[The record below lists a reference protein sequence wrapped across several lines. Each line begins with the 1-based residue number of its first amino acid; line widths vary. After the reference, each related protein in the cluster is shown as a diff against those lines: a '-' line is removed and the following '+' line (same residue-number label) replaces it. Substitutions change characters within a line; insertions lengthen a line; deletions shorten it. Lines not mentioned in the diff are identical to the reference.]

1 MSENLYII
9 TAFRCDENFENTS
22 ILTTVETTD
31 LTEAVLSVCKDIS
44 DRYNYRPS
52 LEEVKDAYEVCEVVS
67 KLHNNVTLD
76 PNFGY
81 EMEKVIQKKM
91 TKTEEVREMS
101 KLLLKSSDEV
111 KYTYLTSYLLT
122 FSDKLEEPE
131 SVLLARVYVDL
142 GPKEGVKS
150 TLFNSKGKLI
160 PVDPFFDNY

>member
-1 MSENLYII
+1 M
-9 TAFRCDENFENTS
+9 
-22 ILTTVETTD
+22 
-31 LTEAVLSVCKDIS
+31 
-44 DRYNYRPS
+44 
-52 LEEVKDAYEVCEVVS
+52 
-67 KLHNNVTLD
+67 TLD

-91 TKTEEVREMS
+91 TKTEEAREMS

-122 FSDKLEEPE
+122 FSDKLEVPE

-150 TLFNSKGKLI
+150 TLFNSKGELI

>member
-31 LTEAVLSVCKDIS
+31 LTEAVFSVCKDIS
-44 DRYNYRPS
+44 GRYNYRPS
-52 LEEVKDAYEVCEVVS
+52 LEEVKDAYDVCEVVS

-91 TKTEEVREMS
+91 TNTEEERELS
-101 KLLLKSSDEV
+101 KLWIKSSDEV
-111 KYTYLTSYLLT
+111 KDTYHPRY
-122 FSDKLEEPE
+122 
-131 SVLLARVYVDL
+131 
-142 GPKEGVKS
+142 
-150 TLFNSKGKLI
+150 
-160 PVDPFFDNY
+160 